1 MSVFR
6 LEAAPN
12 TKVDSRYIESV
23 DLTITNIGSESFE
36 MLIHGYKPEGVFHV
50 GLIHVPVGAAIS
62 IPGLVTQYSPFS
74 LLLVSNYHT
83 FHTTGIAAHVKDQ
96 GAVVAVFTQD
106 DFTRM
111 H

>member
-6 LEAAPN
+6 LEAAPY

-23 DLTITNIGSESFE
+23 DLTVSNIGAEPYE

-50 GLIHVPVGAAIS
+50 GLIHVPVGAVMS
-62 IPGLVTQYSPFS
+62 IPGLMTQYSSFG
-74 LLLVSNYHT
+74 LLLVTNYHT
-83 FHTTGIAAHVKDQ
+83 FHTTGITAHVKNH
-96 GAVVAVFTQD
+96 GAVVAVFTQE